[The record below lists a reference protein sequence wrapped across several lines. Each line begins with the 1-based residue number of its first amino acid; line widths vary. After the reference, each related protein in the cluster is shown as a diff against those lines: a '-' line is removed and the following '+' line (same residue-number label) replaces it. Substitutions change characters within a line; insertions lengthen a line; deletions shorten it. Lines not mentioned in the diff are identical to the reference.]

1 MIVAA
6 PPVEYHEG
14 CMTTRE
20 DVSSW
25 VDRYEAAWRAP
36 GTEALR
42 DVFAEDASYQ
52 QGPTTSGSS
61 ASTPSPRCGT
71 ASARAPTSCSRCRP
85 RPWRWKATPPSSAP
99 RSSTAI
105 RRCASTATCGS
116 SASTRPGTASPSRN
130 GRSGPASRSTRT
142 SLHPWPREADG
153 RGCEHDELG
162 RRTEHHLPLPQRYA
176 RSGDLGRLA
185 QPTRP
190 PGPLRSSGTQPVDA
204 RGAAAGERRGFVVR
218 RLARPADRR
227 PVEPSQAVPV
237 LHQVPVLVPARVLAP
252 RRAL

>member
-14 CMTTRE
+14 GMTTRE

-36 GTEALR
+36 GTESLR

-52 QGPTTSGSS
+52 QGPYHQRLVGLHTIAAMWDRQREGAHELFTLKPETG
-61 ASTPSPRCGT
+61 AVEN
-71 ASARAPTSCSRCRP
+71 
-85 RPWRWKATPPSSAP
+85 TPPSFAP

-116 SASTRPGTASPSRN
+116 SGSTRPGTASPSRN

-176 RSGDLGRLA
+176 RSGDLGRLP
-185 QPTRP
+185 QPPRP
-190 PGPLRSSGTQPVDA
+190 PGPLRSSGTQPIDA

-227 PVEPSQAVPV
+227 LVEPSQVVPV
-237 LHQVPVLVPARVLAP
+237 LHQVPVLVP
-252 RRAL
+252 